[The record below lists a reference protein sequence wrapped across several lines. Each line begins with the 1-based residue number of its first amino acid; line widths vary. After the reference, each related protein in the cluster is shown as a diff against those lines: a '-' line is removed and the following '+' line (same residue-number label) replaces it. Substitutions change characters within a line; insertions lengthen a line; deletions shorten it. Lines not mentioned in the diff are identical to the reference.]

1 MKKIFYFTITILL
14 VVLITI
20 SSYFIYKQKSE
31 EKQQDNLYE
40 EIADSI
46 SEDNESKRIDLT
58 DLYNQ
63 NNDLVG
69 WIKIENTNIDY
80 PIMQTKNNPDYYLRK
95 NFYKAYSY
103 YGTPFMEEECD
114 VNTSENLIIYGH
126 HMQNSKMFGS
136 LENYKNYDFYK
147 AHKYIK
153 FCTLKDYREYEIF
166 AVFKTTLY
174 KSNTFK
180 YYQNIELDS
189 EIEYF
194 DFINKCI
201 DRSFYN
207 TNVTPNYKEKLLTLS
222 TCEYSENNSRL
233 VVIAK
238 LIDME
243 YIE

>member
-20 SSYFIYKQKSE
+20 SSCFIYKQKSE

-80 PIMQTKNNPDYYLRK
+80 PVMQTKNNADYYLRK
-95 NFYKAYSY
+95 NFYKDYSY

-147 AHKYIK
+147 EHKYIK
-153 FCTLKDYREYEIF
+153 FYTLNDYREYEIF

-238 LIDME
+238 LIDMK